1 MIRSTLPTLLFSI
14 TAAIATSGCAGV
26 PSPTHSWEAPVTE
39 VRYHADN
46 RSCSPDAKPRRAFVA
61 ASEDFATYKHC
72 MQGLGYEWVALR

>member
-1 MIRSTLPTLLFSI
+1 MIRNNLPTLLFAM
-14 TAAIATSGCAGV
+14 TAAIAVSGCTSL

-46 RSCSPDAKPRRAFVA
+46 RNCSPDSKPRRAFVA
-61 ASEDFATYKHC
+61 TSHDFASYKDC